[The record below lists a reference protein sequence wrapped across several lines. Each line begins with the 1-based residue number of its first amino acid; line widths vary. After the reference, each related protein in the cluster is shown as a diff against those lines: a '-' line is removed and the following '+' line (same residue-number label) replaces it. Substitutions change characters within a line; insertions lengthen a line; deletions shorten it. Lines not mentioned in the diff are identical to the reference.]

1 MAIVIITAIWGSIGL
16 IISIWTIRKTRQ
28 HKQFQKTM
36 KVGDL
41 CMFYKNE
48 TRFVGNIVAV
58 FDNNIIVEDNE
69 CNAVQLNRKDIY
81 SI

>member
-28 HKQFQKTM
+28 HKQFQNTM

-48 TRFVGNIVAV
+48 TRFIGNIVAI